1 MKSQRKGPNQIGWC
15 NHFDLKKKQ
24 VQDFKFKEGFA
35 PHRFAFDITS
45 HVQSWMFGVNLSC
58 RPCGHCHKAL
68 ISLITEERTGP
79 EGRKSSKKYADA
91 KAATVNAF
99 CILCHVCTEHKKEP
113 HLNTKTPWTCRFVSF
128 SSHQADE
135 ECSCSG
141 EIRCPAFSTCP
152 DATRCEFYWP
162 AHPLCSDVNL
172 CQPTLVSDVLW
183 QATDF
188 LFSSSGC
195 QRAKLI
201 ALNHPFQNHP
211 FHIHSSISIP
221 CHPFRCLPLPFIA
234 SVNSN
239 HIPIMA

>member
-1 MKSQRKGPNQIGWC
+1 
-15 NHFDLKKKQ
+15 
-24 VQDFKFKEGFA
+24 
-35 PHRFAFDITS
+35 
-45 HVQSWMFGVNLSC
+45 MFGVNLSC

-68 ISLITEERTGP
+68 ISLM
-79 EGRKSSKKYADA
+79 RKGQDPKVASHQRNMLMLK
-91 KAATVNAF
+91 ATVNAF
-99 CILCHVCTEHKKEP
+99 CILCHVCTVHKKEP

-152 DATRCEFYWP
+152 NVTRCPEFYWP

-201 ALNHPFQNHP
+201 ALNHSFQNHP